1 MKEVLN
7 KQSLRQLS
15 LLELLCNKEWV
26 TVSEIVKEIG
36 GVEKTIRTDIKQ
48 LNEIIEPLTIETS
61 FKHGV
66 FLNKEM
72 CISKTHL
79 YALFLQKSV
88 ECQLLEMIFFN
99 PRSTKGELC
108 DRLYISETQLN
119 RLQVKLNKVLEKH
132 DIKITNELTIVGEEG
147 SIRKLFSSL
156 FYEKYLSPEHFF
168 KEKECQLIDQV
179 IRRFYKANTAIIA
192 ANNQYHF
199 LLNKMR
205 MKILVAIYRCK
216 SEYFLMQKQH
226 FFDYTMITEDK
237 ELKKRWQVVFGI
249 SLTEKVLHNIF
260 EHYYAPFKVTETCL
274 ELGTSQ
280 FVLKNRLEKLIATI
294 CQQLEIECRNQDAL
308 IHAIL
313 WSSFRT
319 VGPSYILHNTK
330 EEFVLEL
337 LRDKQAIAKELQKY
351 FDEIYS
357 DLSLSV
363 ENKKN
368 ILYQSIYTLVTQWQE
383 FRLEV
388 RKTITKIK
396 AVLLLD
402 ASEEHMI
409 MLKEEIEYHFRNMYK
424 VDILLPED
432 QIAFSRWNC
441 YDCILTNLLNVD
453 ELGEVSVIGIPI
465 YFGEE
470 FIKKLHLFFN
480 SKKNERNV
488 LKYPFLP

>member
-7 KQSLRQLS
+7 KQSLRQLA
-15 LLELLCNKEWV
+15 LLELLWNKEWV

-88 ECQLLEMIFFN
+88 ECQLLEMILFN
-99 PRSTKGELC
+99 PHITKGEVC

-119 RLQVKLNKVLEKH
+119 RLQVKLNKGFEKYG
-132 DIKITNELTIVGEEG
+132 IKITTDLTIVGDERN
-147 SIRKLFSSL
+147 IRKLLSSL
-156 FYEKYLSPEHFF
+156 FYEKYLSPDHFF
-168 KEKECQLIDQV
+168 KEKEFQLIDQV
-179 IRRFYKANTAIIA
+179 IRKFYKANTAIIA

-216 SEYFLMQKQH
+216 SDYFLEQKQH

-237 ELKKRWQVVFGI
+237 ELNKRWQVVFGI
-249 SLTEKVLHNIF
+249 SLTEKILHNIF

-274 ELGTSQ
+274 ELGASQ
-280 FVLKNRLEKLIATI
+280 FALKTRLEQLIGMI
-294 CQQLEIECRNQDAL
+294 CQQLKIECRNQDAL

-313 WSSFRT
+313 WSSFLT

-337 LRDKQAIAKELQKY
+337 LRDKQAIASDLQKY
-351 FDEIYS
+351 FADIYS
-357 DLSLSV
+357 DLSLSA
-363 ENKKN
+363 EDKNN
-368 ILYQSIYTLVTQWQE
+368 ILYQSIYTLVTQWHE
-383 FRLEV
+383 FRVEI
-388 RKTITKIK
+388 RKTIMKIK
-396 AVLLLD
+396 AALLLD
-402 ASEEHMI
+402 APEEHMI

-424 VDILLPED
+424 VDILLPD
-432 QIAFSRWNC
+432 DPITFSRLNC
-441 YDCILTNLLNVD
+441 YDCTLTNLLNID
-453 ELGEVSVIGIPI
+453 ELGEVSVIGIPN

-480 SKKNERNV
+480 SKKMSEGFKAT
-488 LKYPFLP
+488 LLT